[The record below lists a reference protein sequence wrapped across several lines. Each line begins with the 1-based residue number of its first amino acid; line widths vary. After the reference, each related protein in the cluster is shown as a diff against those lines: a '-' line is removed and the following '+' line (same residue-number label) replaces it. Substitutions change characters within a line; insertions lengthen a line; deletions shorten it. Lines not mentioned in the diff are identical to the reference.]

1 MRVQGPVLLPE
12 SGQGE
17 PRAGQGGD
25 HPLVHQR
32 IQSWDHQLLQFVVL
46 GKLKIHSIFI
56 FSFNPV
62 VKEFKRTLIV
72 G

>member
-12 SGQGE
+12 GGQGE
-17 PRAGQGGD
+17 PRAGQRGD

-46 GKLKIHSIFI
+46 GKLK
-56 FSFNPV
+56 
-62 VKEFKRTLIV
+62 T
-72 G
+72 